1 MRKLRTRAVLL
12 ITFVCVFGRASA
24 WPTGIGIF
32 AQEDPSERHRCFT
45 APAFATTS
53 LYVIGFE
60 LGSFQGWEASVT
72 FESAAF
78 TILAVTLNPA
88 EATNVG
94 GIGNFIVGL
103 GANFEGSPRYTL
115 VSYQFGWFAGSIP
128 PQDSQV
134 CLGGTTPSSFGGAPG
149 YATAQSQ
156 LVVLPFISLQ
166 TESYDEGCAVLN
178 PTDPAQCEVSYPILE
193 ASFGRLKA
201 RF

>member
-1 MRKLRTRAVLL
+1 MQRLGPEAVLL
-12 ITFVCVFGRASA
+12 VASLCVSGRAFA

-32 AQEDPSERHRCFT
+32 SQEDASPWHRCFT
-45 APAFATTS
+45 VPAFAPTS

-60 LGSFQGWEASVT
+60 LGSFHGWEASVT
-72 FESAAF
+72 FDSAAF
-78 TILAVTLNPA
+78 TIVAVILNPA

-103 GANFEGSPRYTL
+103 GANFDGSPRYTL
-115 VSYQFGWFAGSIP
+115 VTYQFGWFAGPVP

-156 LVVLPFISLQ
+156 LVVLPFVSLQ
-166 TESYDEGCAVLN
+166 TGLYDEGCAVLN
-178 PTDPAQCEVSYPILE
+178 PTDLANCAFSYPIFE
-193 ASFGRLKA
+193 ASFGGLKA